1 MDHNDMVKIFEI
13 GPTAFESLLI
23 RSFLN
28 SSFELV
34 LYGSISIG
42 SLLIGF
48 ALTFGFTERDVLD
61 FRSRFLE
68 PEVVFVSEDRLGLSR
83 DDFLSCT
90 FGEFLQTYF
99 IAYKYLRVQDT
110 PKARFLKSSSTEVNC
125 RVHYKNYN
133 LVKIALMT
141 FSSKIEDPISVP
153 SLFSFFTI
161 LKTDSKAKTYST
173 CLFI

>member
-1 MDHNDMVKIFEI
+1 MVKIFEI

-48 ALTFGFTERDVLD
+48 ALTFGFTDRDVLD

-68 PEVVFVSEDRLGLSR
+68 PEFVLASEDRFGLFR
-83 DDFLSCT
+83 DDCLSCS
-90 FGEFLQTYF
+90 FENLLQ
-99 IAYKYLRVQDT
+99 IN
-110 PKARFLKSSSTEVNC
+110 S
-125 RVHYKNYN
+125 
-133 LVKIALMT
+133 
-141 FSSKIEDPISVP
+141 ISCQVINQIGYIDV
-153 SLFSFFTI
+153 S
-161 LKTDSKAKTYST
+161 
-173 CLFI
+173 